1 MPNLLLKMSKQFFL
15 SRLASPSNFLPAIR
29 NLSCA
34 ALLLFEIVAGSTP
47 ASAQTSTLYRLNK
60 DSTFQQG
67 CFPPCLCPIMI
78 AVPVKGTFVLT
89 PTGFD
94 GLFNTYAVTDVN
106 WLVSIGGR
114 NTTVTGSGTY
124 KIGGEFALQ
133 QQLSLDLQV
142 GGDKVQH
149 FDSGLVTGPAP
160 FPDIKV
166 TISVN
171 GQVCFDTVFEVS
183 ASPVPLDQIHPYCL
197 LDGSTF
203 QRGCF
208 EACDCAVG
216 PLDPIIGTF
225 ALVPLDTTPLFREFA
240 VVNVRW
246 LALDPAGR
254 IPVRGFGTYKVGG
267 EFAVQ
272 HQLKLLLK
280 VDGEDSA
287 LFDRGLVPGGGN
299 FPRID
304 IPISISGAVCFDT
317 VIDIHA
323 APVVISITKGS
334 LNNSDNFFQMRMSG
348 PSGSDVVVET
358 SANLQ
363 AWTPVQ
369 TNALT
374 LEGVDL
380 SVPLSTNQCQFFRAR
395 LMP

>member
-1 MPNLLLKMSKQFFL
+1 MSTTNKRF
-15 SRLASPSNFLPAIR
+15 SINRPAPTSNFQLAIR
-29 NLSCA
+29 NLSRA
-34 ALLLFEIVAGSTP
+34 VLLLLGVVAASIP
-47 ASAQTSTLYRLNK
+47 ASAQAGTLYRLNQ

-94 GLFNTYAVTDVN
+94 GLFTTYAVTDVN
-106 WLVSIGGR
+106 WLVSIAGTE
-114 NTTVTGSGTY
+114 TTVTGSGSY

-142 GGDKVQH
+142 GGNKVQH

-183 ASPVPLDQIHPYCL
+183 ASPVPLEQIHPYRL
-197 LDGSTF
+197 LAGSTF

-208 EACDCAVG
+208 EACDCAIG
-216 PLDPIIGTF
+216 PLDSIVGTF

-246 LALDPAGR
+246 LALDPSDR

-267 EFAVQ
+267 EVAVQ
-272 HQLKLLLK
+272 HELKMLLK

-287 LFDRGLVPGGGN
+287 LFDSGLVPGGGN
-299 FPRID
+299 SPRVD
-304 IPISISGAVCFDT
+304 IRTSISGAVCFDT
-317 VIDIHA
+317 VINIHA
-323 APVVISITKGS
+323 ASIVRSIKQ
-334 LNNSDNFFQMRMSG
+334 LY
-348 PSGSDVVVET
+348 
-358 SANLQ
+358 
-363 AWTPVQ
+363 
-369 TNALT
+369 
-374 LEGVDL
+374 
-380 SVPLSTNQCQFFRAR
+380 RAY
-395 LMP
+395 

>member
-1 MPNLLLKMSKQFFL
+1 MSAPKKQFFL
-15 SRLASPSNFLPAIR
+15 NRLASPSNFLSAIR
-29 NLSCA
+29 NLSCV
-34 ALLLFEIVAGSTP
+34 ALLLLGLVAASTP
-47 ASAQTSTLYRLNK
+47 ASAKTSTLYRLNK

-94 GLFNTYAVTDVN
+94 GLFDTYAVTDVN
-106 WLVSIGGR
+106 WLVSIGGT
-114 NTTVTGSGTY
+114 NTIVTGSGTY

-133 QQLSLDLQV
+133 QQLSLDLLV

-171 GQVCFDTVFEVS
+171 GQVCFDTVFDVT

-225 ALVPLDTTPLFREFA
+225 ALVPLDTTRLFRRFA

-246 LALDPAGR
+246 LALDTSGR

-267 EFAVQ
+267 EFAVM

-280 VDGEDSA
+280 VDGEDPA
-287 LFDRGLVPGGGN
+287 QFDSGLVPGGGN

-304 IPISISGAVCFDT
+304 IPISISGAFCFDT
-317 VIDIHA
+317 VINIHA
-323 APVVISITKGS
+323 APIVLSITKSS
-334 LNNSDNFFQMRMSG
+334 LNNSNNFFQMRMSG
-348 PSGSDVVVET
+348 PAGSDVVVEA

-374 LEGVDL
+374 LGGVDV
-380 SVPLSTNQCQFFRAR
+380 SVPLGTNQSQYFRAR
-395 LMP
+395 LGP

>member
-1 MPNLLLKMSKQFFL
+1 MTPTKKQFSL
-15 SRLASPSNFLPAIR
+15 NRLASPSNFLSAIR
-29 NLSCA
+29 NLSRA
-34 ALLLFEIVAGSTP
+34 ALLLFGVVAVSTP
-47 ASAQTSTLYRLNK
+47 ASAQTGTLYRLNE

-78 AVPVKGTFVLT
+78 SVPVKGTFVLT

-94 GLFNTYAVTDVN
+94 GLFDTYTVTDVN
-106 WLVSIGGR
+106 WLVSTGGS
-114 NTTVTGSGTY
+114 NTTVTGCGTY

-171 GQVCFDTVFEVS
+171 GQQRFDTVFEVS
-183 ASPVPLDQIHPYCL
+183 ASPVPLDQIHPYSL
-197 LDGSTF
+197 LDSSTF

-208 EACDCAVG
+208 DACDCAVG

-225 ALVPLDTTPLFREFA
+225 ALVPLDTTPLFREFV

-246 LALDPAGR
+246 LALDPSDR
-254 IPVRGFGTYKVGG
+254 IQVRGFGTYKVGG

-280 VDGEDSA
+280 VDREDSA
-287 LFDRGLVPGGGN
+287 LFNRGLVPGSGN

-304 IPISISGAVCFDT
+304 IPISISEAVYFDT
-317 VIDIHA
+317 VINIHA
-323 APVVISITKGS
+323 APIVLSITKGS

-348 PSGSDVVVET
+348 PSGSDVVVEA

-374 LEGVDL
+374 LDGVDL
-380 SVPLSTNQCQFFRAR
+380 SVPLSTNQWQFFRAR
-395 LMP
+395 LVP

>member
-1 MPNLLLKMSKQFFL
+1 MSAPKKQFFL
-15 SRLASPSNFLPAIR
+15 RRPPSTGNSLSVIR

-34 ALLLFEIVAGSTP
+34 LLVLWGIAAASTH
-47 ASAQTSTLYRLNK
+47 ASAQTGTLYRLNQ

-67 CFPPCLCPIMI
+67 CFAPCLCPIMI

-106 WLVSIGGR
+106 SVVSIGGT
-114 NTTVTGSGTY
+114 NTTVPGNGTY
-124 KIGGEFALQ
+124 KIGGEVALQ

-166 TISVN
+166 TISVH

-197 LDGSTF
+197 LEGSTF

-246 LALDPAGR
+246 LALDPSDR

-272 HQLKLLLK
+272 HQLKLRLK
-280 VDGEDSA
+280 VDGDDSA

-317 VIDIHA
+317 VIDIRA
-323 APVVISITKGS
+323 APIVLSITKGS
-334 LNNSDNFFQMRMSG
+334 LNNANNFFQMRMSG
-348 PSGSDVVVET
+348 PSGSDVVVEA
-358 SANLQ
+358 SDNLQ

-369 TNALT
+369 TNALRS
-374 LEGVDL
+374 EE
-380 SVPLSTNQCQFFRAR
+380 RR
-395 LMP
+395 

>member
-1 MPNLLLKMSKQFFL
+1 MTPTKKQFSL
-15 SRLASPSNFLPAIR
+15 NRLASPSNFLSVIR
-29 NLSCA
+29 NLSGA
-34 ALLLFEIVAGSTP
+34 ALLLLGVVAESIP
-47 ASAQTSTLYRLNK
+47 ASAQTGTIYRLND

-106 WLVSIGGR
+106 WLVSIGGS

-124 KIGGEFALQ
+124 KIGGEFALE

-160 FPDIKV
+160 FPVIKA

-197 LDGSTF
+197 LEGSTF

-208 EACDCAVG
+208 EACDCAIG

-225 ALVPLDTTPLFREFA
+225 ALVPLDSTPLFREFA

-246 LALDPAGR
+246 LVLDPSDR
-254 IPVRGFGTYKVGG
+254 LPVRGFGTYKVGG

-280 VDGEDSA
+280 VDREDSA

-304 IPISISGAVCFDT
+304 IPISRSGAVCFDT

-323 APVVISITKGS
+323 APVVISLTKGS
-334 LNNSDNFFQMRMSG
+334 LNTSNNFFQMRMSG

-369 TNALT
+369 TNALM
-374 LEGVDL
+374 LDGVDL
-380 SVPLSTNQCQFFRAR
+380 SAPLGTNQSQFFRVR
-395 LMP
+395 LVP

>member
-1 MPNLLLKMSKQFFL
+1 
-15 SRLASPSNFLPAIR
+15 
-29 NLSCA
+29 
-34 ALLLFEIVAGSTP
+34 
-47 ASAQTSTLYRLNK
+47 
-60 DSTFQQG
+60 
-67 CFPPCLCPIMI
+67 MI

-94 GLFNTYAVTDVN
+94 GLFNTYTVTDVN
-106 WLVSIGGR
+106 WLMSIGGR
-114 NTTVTGSGTY
+114 DTTVTGSGTY

-171 GQVCFDTVFEVS
+171 GKVCFDTVFEVS
-183 ASPVPLDQIHPYCL
+183 ASPVPLDQIQPYSL
-197 LDGSTF
+197 LAGSTF

-216 PLDPIIGTF
+216 PLDWIVGTF

-246 LALDPAGR
+246 LALDPSGR
-254 IPVRGFGTYKVGG
+254 IPVRGFGSYKVGG
-267 EFAVQ
+267 EFALQ
-272 HQLKLLLK
+272 HQLKLVLK
-280 VDGEDSA
+280 VDGGDSA
-287 LFDRGLVPGGGN
+287 LFDRGLVLGGGN
-299 FPRID
+299 FPQID
-304 IPISISGAVCFDT
+304 IPISVSGAVCFDT
-317 VIDIHA
+317 VINIHA
-323 APVVISITKGS
+323 APIVVSITKGS
-334 LNNSDNFFQMRMSG
+334 LDNSHNLFQMRMSC
-348 PSGSDVVVET
+348 PSGSDVVVEA

-369 TNALT
+369 TNAVT
-374 LEGVDL
+374 LDAVDL
-380 SVPLSTNQCQFFRAR
+380 SVPAGTNQSQFFRAR
-395 LMP
+395 LVP

>member
-1 MPNLLLKMSKQFFL
+1 MSATNNQLFL
-15 SRLASPSNFLPAIR
+15 NRPASTSNFLSGIR
-29 NLSCA
+29 NLSCSV
-34 ALLLFEIVAGSTP
+34 LLLLGVIATSIP
-47 ASAQTSTLYRLNK
+47 ASAQTSTLYRLNQ

-78 AVPVKGTFVLT
+78 AAPVKGTFVLT

-94 GLFNTYAVTDVN
+94 GLFTTYAVTDVN
-106 WLVSIGGR
+106 WLVSIGGTE
-114 NTTVTGSGTY
+114 TTVTGSGTY

-133 QQLSLDLQV
+133 QQLSLDLQMD
-142 GGDKVQH
+142 GDKVQH

-183 ASPVPLDQIHPYCL
+183 ASPVPLDQIHPYGL
-197 LDGSTF
+197 LAGSTF

-208 EACDCAVG
+208 DVCDCAVG

-246 LALDPAGR
+246 QALDPSDR

-267 EFAVQ
+267 EVAVQ
-272 HQLKLLLK
+272 HQLKMLLK

-287 LFDRGLVPGGGN
+287 LFDSGLVPGGGN
-299 FPRID
+299 FPRVD
-304 IPISISGAVCFDT
+304 IRISISGAVCFDT
-317 VIDIHA
+317 VINIPA
-323 APVVISITKGS
+323 APLAPSI
-334 LNNSDNFFQMRMSG
+334 
-348 PSGSDVVVET
+348 
-358 SANLQ
+358 
-363 AWTPVQ
+363 Q
-369 TNALT
+369 TLHGA
-374 LEGVDL
+374 D
-380 SVPLSTNQCQFFRAR
+380 RR
-395 LMP
+395 

>member
-1 MPNLLLKMSKQFFL
+1 MSTPKKQFFL
-15 SRLASPSNFLPAIR
+15 NRLASPSNFLSAIR
-29 NLSCA
+29 NLSRA
-34 ALLLFEIVAGSTP
+34 ALLLLGVVAVNTP
-47 ASAQTSTLYRLNK
+47 ASAQTGTLYRLNE
-60 DSTFQQG
+60 DSTFQRG

-78 AVPVKGTFVLT
+78 AKPVKGTFVLT

-106 WLVSIGGR
+106 WLVSIDGSD
-114 NTTVTGSGTY
+114 TTVSGSGTY
-124 KIGGEFALQ
+124 KFGGEFALQ

-171 GQVCFDTVFEVS
+171 GQVCFDTVFDVS
-183 ASPVPLDQIHPYCL
+183 ASPVPLDQIHPYYL

-208 EACDCAVG
+208 GACDCAVG

-246 LALDPAGR
+246 LVLDPSDR
-254 IPVRGFGTYKVGG
+254 LPVRGFGTYKVGG

-280 VDGEDSA
+280 VDREDSV

-317 VIDIHA
+317 LIYIHA
-323 APVVISITKGS
+323 APIVLSIAKGS
-334 LNNSDNFFQMRMSG
+334 LNTSNNLFQMGMSG
-348 PSGSDVVVET
+348 PSGSDVVVEA

-374 LEGVDL
+374 LDGVEL
-380 SVPLSTNQCQFFRAR
+380 SVPLTRHGGFSKQR
-395 LMP
+395 

>member
-1 MPNLLLKMSKQFFL
+1 M
-15 SRLASPSNFLPAIR
+15 
-29 NLSCA
+29 
-34 ALLLFEIVAGSTP
+34 
-47 ASAQTSTLYRLNK
+47 
-60 DSTFQQG
+60 
-67 CFPPCLCPIMI
+67 
-78 AVPVKGTFVLT
+78 
-89 PTGFD
+89 
-94 GLFNTYAVTDVN
+94 
-106 WLVSIGGR
+106 
-114 NTTVTGSGTY
+114 
-124 KIGGEFALQ
+124 
-133 QQLSLDLQV
+133 
-142 GGDKVQH
+142 QH

-171 GQVCFDTVFEVS
+171 GQQCFDTVFEVS
-183 ASPVPLDQIHPYCL
+183 ASPVPLDQIHPYSL

-208 EACDCAVG
+208 ETCDCAVG

-246 LALDPAGR
+246 QALDPSDR

-287 LFDRGLVPGGGN
+287 LFDRGLVPGSGN

-304 IPISISGAVCFDT
+304 MPISISGAFCFDT
-317 VIDIHA
+317 VINIHA
-323 APVVISITKGS
+323 APIVLSITKSS
-334 LNNSDNFFQMRMSG
+334 LNNSNNFFQMRMSG
-348 PSGSDVVVET
+348 PAGSDVVVEA

-374 LEGVDL
+374 LDGVDL
-380 SVPLSTNQCQFFRAR
+380 SVPLGTNQSQFFRAR
-395 LMP
+395 LVP

>member
-1 MPNLLLKMSKQFFL
+1 MGPTKKQFSL
-15 SRLASPSNFLPAIR
+15 NRLASPSNFLSAIR
-29 NLSCA
+29 NLSRA
-34 ALLLFEIVAGSTP
+34 VVLLLGIGAVSTP
-47 ASAQTSTLYRLNK
+47 ASAQTGTLYRLNE

-78 AVPVKGTFVLT
+78 SVPVKGTFVLT

-94 GLFNTYAVTDVN
+94 GLFDTYAVTDVN
-106 WLVSIGGR
+106 WLVSIGGS

-124 KIGGEFALQ
+124 IIGGEFALQ

-142 GGDKVQH
+142 GGDKVRH

-171 GQVCFDTVFEVS
+171 GQMCFDTVFEVS
-183 ASPVPLDQIHPYCL
+183 ASPVPLDQIHPYSL
-197 LDGSTF
+197 LAGSTF

-208 EACDCAVG
+208 EACDCAIG
-216 PLDPIIGTF
+216 PLDPIVGTF

-240 VVNVRW
+240 VVNARW
-246 LALDPAGR
+246 LALDSSGR
-254 IPVRGFGTYKVGG
+254 LPVRGFGTYKVGG

-272 HQLKLLLK
+272 QQLKLLLT

-287 LFDRGLVPGGGN
+287 LFDRGLVSGGGN

-317 VIDIHA
+317 VINIRA
-323 APVVISITKGS
+323 APIVLSITKGS
-334 LNNSDNFFQMRMSG
+334 LNNSNNFFQMRMSG
-348 PSGSDVVVET
+348 PAGSDVVVEA

-363 AWTPVQ
+363 NWTPVQ

-374 LEGVDL
+374 LDGVDL